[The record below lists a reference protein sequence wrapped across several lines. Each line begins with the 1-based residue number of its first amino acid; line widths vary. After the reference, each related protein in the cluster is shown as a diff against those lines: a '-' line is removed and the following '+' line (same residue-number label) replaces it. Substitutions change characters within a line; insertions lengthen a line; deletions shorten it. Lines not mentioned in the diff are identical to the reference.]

1 MRLLHLY
8 SGNLY
13 GGIERV
19 LVTLAGAAPDV
30 PAIDQSFALSYEGK
44 LAADLRRM
52 GTKVTL
58 LGEVRLSHPISVRA
72 ARRVLRD
79 RLASSPPDVLLAH
92 SPWALAVGGTVAK
105 RAGVRVA
112 LWLHNPLRR
121 GSLVD
126 RIALH
131 AQPDVV
137 VANSE
142 YTAAQTSARVHVDA
156 CVLPPVTAPAPL
168 SSSQRAILRQQL
180 GASPADVVII
190 HASRIEPWKGLAV
203 LVEALGELRTG
214 TSWQLWIAGAT
225 QHRRER
231 AFLDGLLRAATV
243 WGIRDRVR
251 LLGYREDVPVLM
263 RAADLYCQ
271 PNTEPEPF
279 GVATFE
285 AAAAGLPVVVTEGS
299 TAADLLGPSCGRVV
313 GREDAP
319 ALGAALAELIDSGP
333 LRRDCGKEAMARAAQ
348 YCNAPAQLRSLAA
361 AVTQGVLP

>member
-19 LVTLAGAAPDV
+19 LVTLAGAAPET
-30 PAIDQSFALSYEGK
+30 PLIDQSFALSYEGR

-52 GTKVTL
+52 GAKVTM
-58 LGEVRLSHPISVRA
+58 LGEARLSRPTSVRA
-72 ARRVLRD
+72 ARRALRV
-79 RLASSPPDVLLAH
+79 RLDSSAPDVLLAH
-92 SPWALAVGGTVAK
+92 SPWALALGGTVA
-105 RAGVRVA
+105 RHARVRVA

-126 RIALH
+126 RLALH
-131 AQPDVV
+131 TAPDVV
-137 VANSE
+137 LANSDL
-142 YTAAQTSARVHVDA
+142 TASQARARVHVDA
-156 CVLPPVTAPAPL
+156 CVLPPVSAPAPL
-168 SSSQRAILRQQL
+168 SASQRAILRQQL
-180 GASPADVVII
+180 GASPADVAIL

-231 AFLDGLLRAATV
+231 AFLDDVLRRATV
-243 WGIRDRVR
+243 SGIRDRVR

-263 RAADLYCQ
+263 RAADVYCQ

-279 GVATFE
+279 GIATFE
-285 AAAAGLPVVVTEGS
+285 AAAAGLPVIVTEGS
-299 TAADLLGPSCGRVV
+299 TSASLLGPSCGRVV
-313 GREDAP
+313 PRGDSP
-319 ALGAALAELIDSGP
+319 ALRLALAELIDSGP
-333 LRRDCGKEAMARAAQ
+333 LRRECARAAMSRSAQ
-348 YCNAPAQLRSLAA
+348 YCNAAGQLRRLVS
-361 AVTQGVLP
+361 AVTEEPQ